1 MKCSFCNKTI
11 KSGTGKMFVKKD
23 GSIYYW
29 CSKKCEKNF
38 HLGRDPKKLKWVRS
52 KKKSKKGR

>member
-1 MKCSFCNKTI
+1 
-11 KSGTGKMFVKKD
+11 MFVKND

-38 HLGRDPKKLKWVRS
+38 LMGRNPKKMKWTKP
-52 KKKSKKGR
+52 KKKRKTK